1 MVKKLLILILILG
14 AFSISCFAVSSKS
27 ENESIFKIE
36 FDDIILSNIES
47 EISISFSS
55 DSLFAKF
62 IISPNIIINGENF
75 IPNINKGKI
84 TLPYTFKE
92 NTELNIKVLNEE
104 QRVNIKPIPLWL
116 SVLPPLF
123 AIIIALLFREVFS
136 ALFIGILFGAS
147 IISWYQG
154 NLLIIAVFKALFA
167 VIDTYLL
174 QSLNHSGHL
183 SIIVFSMLIGAMV
196 NLISRNGGMQ
206 GVVNYLSRFA
216 DSPRSGQ
223 FITWL
228 LGIAIFFDDYANT
241 LVVGNTMR
249 PITDRLRISREKL
262 SYIVDSTAAPIA
274 AIAFVTTWIGAEL
287 SYIQDGISKLGLDEN
302 AYQVFVNSLS
312 YSFYPVSALLFIVIL
327 FWQKKDFGPM
337 YKAEVRARSG
347 NVTSISDKN
356 ASTFND
362 HNLDISKNAKPR
374 AINAIIPVLVV
385 VFGTIAGLIYT
396 GMAEKSWSNELG
408 FSKNLSMI
416 IGVADTYSALLW
428 SSISGVAAALFLT
441 LSQRLMSLKASID
454 SLTDG
459 FKTMLPAILILS
471 LAWSLAL
478 VTEDLQTATFIS
490 ETLLSF
496 KISPYLIPA
505 LTFAM
510 AAVISFSTG
519 SSWGTMAILYP
530 LILPASW
537 LISMDYGLNYDTS
550 MLLFHNVV
558 SAVLAGSVMGD
569 HCSPISDTTILS
581 SLASSCNHID
591 HVNTQLPYAVTVGSV
606 SLFFGTLPAAYGVS
620 SWILFPANLIILY
633 FIVKIFG
640 KKTE

>member
-1 MVKKLLILILILG
+1 MVRRLFILVLLLG
-14 AFSISCFAVSSKS
+14 AFSISALANLTKS
-27 ENESIFKIE
+27 QNEDTYKIE
-36 FDDIILSNIES
+36 LDNIILSNVES
-47 EISISFSS
+47 DISIIFAN
-55 DSLFAKF
+55 DSLLSSFAT
-62 IISPNIIINGENF
+62 SPNISINGKTYT
-75 IPNINKGKI
+75 PNINKGKVTIPYIFKDDTELKI
-84 TLPYTFKE
+84 TIL
-92 NTELNIKVLNEE
+92 NTEQTVT
-104 QRVNIKPIPLWL
+104 VKPIPLWL
-116 SVLPPLF
+116 SVLPPLI

-136 ALFIGILFGAS
+136 ALFIGILFGAT

-174 QSLNHSGHL
+174 QSLNHTGHL
-183 SIIVFSMLIGAMV
+183 SIIIFSMLIGAMV

-216 DSPRSGQ
+216 NSPRSGQ
-223 FITWL
+223 FITWI

-249 PITDRLRISREKL
+249 PITDKLRISREKL

-287 SYIQDGISKLGLDEN
+287 GYIQDGISKLELNEN
-302 AYQVFVNSLS
+302 AYQVFINSLS

-327 FWQKKDFGPM
+327 LWQKKDFGPM
-337 YKAEVRARSG
+337 HKAELRARGGKVSSSIG
-347 NVTSISDKN
+347 NI
-356 ASTFND
+356 AAHAD
-362 HNLDISKNAKPR
+362 HNLDIAKSAKPR
-374 AINAIIPVLVV
+374 AINAILPVV
-385 VFGTIAGLIYT
+385 VVVIGTIAGLIYT
-396 GMAEKSWSNELG
+396 GMANVSWNNEIG

-416 IGVADTYSALLW
+416 IGEADTYAALLW
-428 SSISGVAAALFLT
+428 SSISGVAVAIFLT
-441 LSQRLMSLKASID
+441 LGQRLLSLKASIE

-478 VTEDLQTATFIS
+478 VTEDLKTATFIS
-490 ETLLSF
+490 NTLLSF

-530 LILPASW
+530 LILPSSW
-537 LISMDYGLNYDTS
+537 LISIDYGLPYETS

-591 HVNTQLPYAVTVGSV
+591 HVNTQLPYAVTVGGV
-606 SLFFGTLPAAYGVS
+606 SLFFGTLPAAYGIS

-640 KKTE
+640 KNTE